1 MDEYIPS
8 TSKWVADQ
16 VELYERSGGTRG
28 TTLGQ
33 NGPWKDL
40 PVIIVTN
47 RGRKTKAVRK
57 TPLMKVMDG
66 DKYILVASQGG
77 APSNPFW
84 YYNLHSEPQVEI
96 QDGINTQRMKV
107 IEIMDPVEKKR
118 LWEIAVKTYPPYE
131 EYQLRTERC
140 IPVFLASRL
149 DN

>member
-8 TSKWVADQ
+8 TNKWVADQ

-47 RGRKTKAVRK
+47 RGRRTQAIRK

-84 YYNLHSEPQVEI
+84 YYNLQSEPHVEI
-96 QDGINTQRMKV
+96 QDGADIQRMKV
-107 IEIMDPVEKKR
+107 VEITESVEKKR
-118 LWEIAVKTYPPYE
+118 LWEIAVNTYPPYE
-131 EYQLRTERC
+131 EYQLRTDRS
-140 IPVFLASRL
+140 IPVFLTSGL
-149 DN
+149 DD